1 MAYVQH
7 CLKIMRLVGVVLITL
22 TGIFSAQ
29 AQSSPLCDEPTFR
42 QKVMTAAF
50 HQVGDKTI
58 LLLSGGFDP
67 GAAARVKGKI
77 RQKRYYSEVWMCS
90 PGGRVDQGMEI
101 GRTLSAER
109 ATVRVPNGFRCVSS
123 CTISFLGGFVRII
136 EPDAQYIV
144 HASSAYLSLDINGRL
159 ILDCKHSSTRQLC
172 ETFLKDIGQEETAHC
187 SSMAALQDP
196 KSTCFLFDPNRRF
209 KSKTDIAFSMRYI
222 TRLPAYESILKLI
235 VEDVTRGQVRRT
247 SELLQYYQEMLLSG
261 RKNYIKRASYDAIT
275 RNFRPVALYDSQNY
289 GRDARLLSDD
299 IFTMKASKTIF
310 DRASIW
316 QQILTDAELNVK
328 RQIVDHIKASS
339 VNLGPAGGDAVRIL
353 DAMLICQIQTLC
365 RLKQD
370 EAKAL
375 GIHNVHDAQ

>member
-7 CLKIMRLVGVVLITL
+7 CLKIMRLVGVILITL

-29 AQSSPLCDEPTFR
+29 AQSLSLCDDAAFGQES
-42 QKVMTAAF
+42 MTAAF
-50 HQVGDKTI
+50 HQVGGKTI
-58 LLLSGGFDP
+58 LLLSGGFDS

-77 RQKRYYSEVWMCS
+77 RQKRSYSEVWMCS
-90 PGGRVDQGMEI
+90 PGGRVSQGMEI
-101 GRTLSAER
+101 GRALSAER

-144 HASSAYLSLDINGRL
+144 HASSVYRSLNKDGFL
-159 ILDCKHSSTRQLC
+159 ILDCERPSTRQLC

-187 SSMAALQDP
+187 SSMAALENP
-196 KSTCFLFDPNRRF
+196 KSTCLLFDPNRRF

-222 TRLPAYESILKLI
+222 TRLPTYESVLKLI
-235 VEDVTRGQVRRT
+235 VEDVTLGQVSST

-261 RKNYIKRASYDAIT
+261 RKNYIKHASYNAIT
-275 RNFRPVALYDSQNY
+275 RKFRPVGLYDRQNY

-299 IFTMKASKTIF
+299 IFTMEASKTTY

-328 RQIVDHIKASS
+328 RQVVDHIKASNI
-339 VNLGPAGGDAVRIL
+339 NLGPAGGDAVRIL